1 LNGELWVLSAQE
13 ESCKKVQE
21 LLGASFSRVT
31 WRIQPLDAYCY
42 QAKLELKLT
51 EQGWA
56 QLVSDLAK
64 TGASFEVEIVS
75 KFGFIR
81 YLHHRALGIL
91 RLEVDE
97 AGEILLRGGAMEHL
111 MMQCRGSVV
120 DFNRGLR
127 RLLGTSWTDLL
138 EPYRRVPEEL
148 MTLTKAV

>member
-21 LLGASFSRVT
+21 LLGAESSRLI
-31 WRIQPLDAYCY
+31 WRIQPLDSYCY
-42 QAKLELKLT
+42 QAKLAMKLS
-51 EQGWA
+51 EQEWA

-64 TGASFEVEIVS
+64 TGASFEVEIAS
-75 KFGFIR
+75 KYGSIR

-91 RLEVDE
+91 RLELDE
-97 AGEILLRGGAMEHL
+97 AGEILLRGGAMENL

-148 MTLTKAV
+148 ITLTKAV